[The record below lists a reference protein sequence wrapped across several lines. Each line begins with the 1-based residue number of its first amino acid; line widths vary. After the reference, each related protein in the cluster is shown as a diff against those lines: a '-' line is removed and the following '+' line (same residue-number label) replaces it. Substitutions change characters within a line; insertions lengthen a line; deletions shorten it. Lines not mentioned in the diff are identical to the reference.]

1 MEFEMAGVAV
11 ITVIVYLIG
20 MAVRATALDNK
31 WIPVICGV
39 CGGVLGMVAFFWC
52 PIPDFPATDA
62 LSAAAIGIV
71 SGLAA
76 TGADQIGKQ
85 LKKGAE

>member
-1 MEFEMAGVAV
+1 MDFEMAGVAV
-11 ITVIVYLIG
+11 ITVIVYLLG
-20 MAVRATALDNK
+20 MAVRATSLDNK
-31 WIPVICGV
+31 WIPVICGLF
-39 CGGVLGMVAFFWC
+39 GGLLGMAAFFWC

-76 TGADQIGKQ
+76 TGADQIGKK
-85 LKKGAE
+85 LKKGAD

>member
-1 MEFEMAGVAV
+1 MDFEMAGVAV

-20 MAVRATALDNK
+20 MAVRATSLDHK
-31 WIPVICGV
+31 WIPVICGL
-39 CGGVLGMVAFFWC
+39 CGGLLGITAFFWC
-52 PIPDFPATDA
+52 PIPNFPATDA

-85 LKKGAE
+85 LKRGAD

>member
-1 MEFEMAGVAV
+1 MDFEMAGVAV
-11 ITVIVYLIG
+11 ITVIVYLLG
-20 MAVRATALDNK
+20 MAVRATSLDNK
-31 WIPVICGV
+31 WIPVMFGL
-39 CGGVLGMVAFFWC
+39 CGGLLGIAAFFWC

-85 LKKGAE
+85 LKKGAD